1 MGHLYQIFWHGP
13 ENKAITR
20 LSLFVG
26 MDPRTRLS
34 HTSVCL
40 LAWTREQGYHAS
52 VCFSAVTSSS
62 MIGRRSCD

>member
-34 HTSVCL
+34 HASVCL
-40 LAWTREQGYHAS
+40 LVWTQEQGCHTPQS
-52 VCFSAVTSSS
+52 VSVQSHQV
-62 MIGRRSCD
+62 M